1 MTCVGF
7 PAHGA
12 WRQVEKAIV
21 AGDVLVGESW
31 EFRDHWTMAEIIA
44 AKALVLRS
52 NQMIQPIE
60 AEPKQ
65 VAVSIR
71 VVVNHLFEP
80 EH

>member
-1 MTCVGF
+1 VTCVGF

-44 AKALVLRS
+44 AKAL
-52 NQMIQPIE
+52 
-60 AEPKQ
+60 A
-65 VAVSIR
+65 A
-71 VVVNHLFEP
+71 
-80 EH
+80 